1 MKDSQ
6 IIEKSKY
13 VMQTANEKWD
23 SMEPIARTL
32 ILCLG
37 ILVFLIK
44 IPVLVGL
51 VVVCGLQRIF
61 YHLKYYKDK
70 DDDLNPVSD
79 EPVESHGV
87 KTSIKEDL

>member
-6 IIEKSKY
+6 IMEKGKY
-13 VMQTANEKWD
+13 VMLTANEKWD
-23 SMEPIARTL
+23 SMDPIGRTL

-51 VVVCGLQRIF
+51 VVVFGVQRIF

-70 DDDLNPVSD
+70 GNDLNLVSD